1 MDDEEKEGSRKETK
15 TTNGGHVVACFMLG
29 VTDSEYTVRSNV
41 LQYELYDYC
50 TVHCTYCT
58 VYFLFR
64 GMSGN

>member
-41 LQYELYDYC
+41 LQYELYDYS
-50 TVHCTYCT
+50 TLYVLYS
-58 VYFLFR
+58 VFFVQR
-64 GMSGN
+64 NVW